1 MSQALV
7 WRHRLRR
14 APPLF
19 PIRVPPLVAPFPII
33 PTIPAHRRIWRT
45 RLVATACAFA
55 LGGPATLPP
64 ALAQSRLPTLGDPAS
79 EDFSIA
85 TERQLG
91 DAIMREIRADPDY
104 LDDPVLLE
112 YLQSLFQPLVAQAR
126 VRGNINADVDARLAW
141 EPFLVRDRSVNAFA
155 LPGGF
160 VGVHLGLMAM
170 TGTRDELAS
179 VLAHELSHI
188 TQRHI
193 ARSIA
198 NSKHQ
203 SLVSLAALLVG
214 VLAASRAG
222 SSSADA
228 TNAAIV
234 GSQALAAQGQLNF
247 SRDMEREA
255 DRVGFALMS
264 GAGFAPGGMAAMFEK
279 LDQSSRLNDRGGFPY
294 LRSHPLTSERIGEAR
309 ARMGTSEPSRLGT
322 SDASRPDASPA
333 PATAPAP
340 ASAPAGALEHAAAQ
354 ARSRVLM
361 DARFDALRR
370 WQALDGDRVS
380 VTVADKLVSAYESA
394 LASTL
399 LRDWARADASIA
411 TALGLVRGAATPASV
426 RGAAALTLDRGAAA
440 LTPERGAAPPSD
452 PRAERAVTLLQAQS
466 LLARGEVA
474 RAAQALEPYATD
486 GSRPVLLLAAQA
498 ALAGAALV
506 PTTATAAAS
515 ETLRQRAAELQTWV
529 ALNPRD
535 SLAWTALSQI
545 DERLGLPLRAI
556 RADAESRFA
565 LGDLTGAADRLRAGQ
580 RRARSGGAVDFIDV
594 SVIDARLRDIE
605 VQRKKNEADEKAFK

>member
-1 MSQALV
+1 MISVPIAAPSCRLGRPARR
-7 WRHRLRR
+7 WR
-14 APPLF
+14 A
-19 PIRVPPLVAPFPII
+19 RV
-33 PTIPAHRRIWRT
+33 
-45 RLVATACAFA
+45 VATVCTLAIGC
-55 LGGPATLPP
+55 PATLPP
-64 ALAQSRLPTLGDPAS
+64 ALAQTRLPTLGDPAS
-79 EDFSIA
+79 EDFGIA

-112 YLQSLFQPLVAQAR
+112 YLRSLWLPLVAQAR
-126 VRGNINADVDARLAW
+126 VRGNITADVDARLAW

-155 LPGGF
+155 LPGGY

-170 TGTRDELAS
+170 TASRDELAS

-203 SLVSLAALLVG
+203 TLLSLAALVVG

-222 SSSADA
+222 NSSADA
-228 TNAAIV
+228 ANAAIV

-255 DRVGFALMS
+255 DRVGFAVMS

-279 LDQSSRLNDRGGFPY
+279 LDQSSRLNDSGGFPY

-309 ARMGTSEPSRLGT
+309 ARMGTSEPSRMGT
-322 SDASRPDASPA
+322 AAEPARTSASEPARGSAASP
-333 PATAPAP
+333 TAP
-340 ASAPAGALEHAAAQ
+340 ASALEHTAAQ

-370 WQALDGDRVS
+370 WQALDGDRVAA
-380 VTVADKLVSAYESA
+380 TVADKLASAYESA

-411 TALGLVRGAATPASV
+411 TALALVRGGGSGT
-426 RGAAALTLDRGAAA
+426 G
-440 LTPERGAAPPSD
+440 GAAPD
-452 PRAERAVTLLQAQS
+452 LRAERAVVLLQAQS
-466 LLARGEVA
+466 LLARGELA
-474 RAAQALEPYATD
+474 RADRALAPYAAD

-498 ALAGAALV
+498 ALAAAAA
-506 PTTATAAAS
+506 PPSASAAAS
-515 ETLRQRAAELQTWV
+515 GVAEALRQRASDLQTWV
-529 ALNPRD
+529 AVNPRD
-535 SLAWTALSQI
+535 SLAWTALAQI

-565 LGDLTGAADRLRAGQ
+565 LGDLSGAADRLRAGQ

-605 VQRKKNEADEKAFK
+605 VQRKKNEVDEKAFK

>member
-1 MSQALV
+1 MSFEASPAV
-7 WRHRLRR
+7 FPEPTATPPHRPGRAWRN
-14 APPLF
+14 
-19 PIRVPPLVAPFPII
+19 RVVASF
-33 PTIPAHRRIWRT
+33 
-45 RLVATACAFA
+45 CAFA
-55 LGGPATLPP
+55 LGCPATLPQ
-64 ALAQSRLPTLGDPAS
+64 ALAQTRLPTLGDPAS
-79 EDFSIA
+79 EDFGIA

-112 YLQSLFQPLVAQAR
+112 YLRSLWLPLVAQAR

-155 LPGGF
+155 LPGGY

-170 TGTRDELAS
+170 TGSRDELAS

-203 SLVSLAALLVG
+203 TLLSLAALVVG

-222 SSSADA
+222 NSSADA
-228 TNAAIV
+228 ANAAIV

-255 DRVGFALMS
+255 DRVGFAVMS

-279 LDQSSRLNDRGGFPY
+279 LDQSSRLNDSGGFPY

-309 ARMGTSEPSRLGT
+309 ARMGTSEPSRMGTSEPSRIGSAEPLGT
-322 SDASRPDASPA
+322 GPTEPSRPGVS
-333 PATAPAP
+333 PATAPA
-340 ASAPAGALEHAAAQ
+340 SALEHTAAQ

-380 VTVADKLVSAYESA
+380 VSLADKLASAYESA

-411 TALGLVRGAATPASV
+411 TALALVRG
-426 RGAAALTLDRGAAA
+426 GGG
-440 LTPERGAAPPSD
+440 GAAPD
-452 PRAERAVTLLQAQS
+452 ARAERAVVLLQVQS
-466 LLARGEVA
+466 LLARGDLA
-474 RAAQALEPYATD
+474 RADRALAPFAAD

-498 ALAGAALV
+498 ALA
-506 PTTATAAAS
+506 AAAATPAS
-515 ETLRQRAAELQTWV
+515 APGVVTEALRQRASDLQTWV
-529 ALNPRD
+529 AVNPRD

-545 DERLGLPLRAI
+545 DERLGQPLRAI
-556 RADAESRFA
+556 RADAESRVA
-565 LGDLTGAADRLRAGQ
+565 LGDLSGAADRLRAGQ

-594 SVIDARLRDIE
+594 SVIDSRLRDIE
-605 VQRKKNEADEKAFK
+605 VQRKRNEVDEKAFK